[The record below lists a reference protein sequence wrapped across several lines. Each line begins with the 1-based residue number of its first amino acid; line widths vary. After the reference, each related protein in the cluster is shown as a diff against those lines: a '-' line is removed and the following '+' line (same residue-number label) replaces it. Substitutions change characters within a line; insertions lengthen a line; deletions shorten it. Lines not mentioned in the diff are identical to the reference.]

1 MKRRLPIA
9 IVLLVLLV
17 GLGALLWQ
25 CEAGDGADT
34 SESESDSVRN
44 VAKVDAPPLIPA
56 PIDVPHDG
64 PGLRFVDADGVSRA
78 VDTVVGAPGMWPP
91 VEKQVEARRVLP
103 LPEIDA
109 STLWGQ
115 TAGSYEVIAR
125 SHERSL
131 GFWGDISLQN
141 LAEADGRDDE
151 QAEVALD
158 RASPLRVRVVGPGD
172 TPVEGAEVRLSRE
185 LVGLVHLSHSTDGE
199 GGAEFSAVPGG
210 DYRLSV
216 RAPGFVQRI
225 RHLLHTHS
233 DAAIEVQLDHGATVT
248 GRVVNQSGAG
258 IPRATIEVIPV
269 SPFADDTAGDS
280 DEESVDPGF
289 LSQIGVAS
297 QVTTADSNGAF
308 SVAGIEAGAI
318 RVRVD
323 AAGYVPA
330 LSDSVRVR
338 RGSTVDVGTVE
349 LRPGQS
355 VEARVVDEDGEPVQG
370 ATVRWSAPDSALG
383 DAELSDSEGRATLDG
398 VPAMASIRAELDEWS
413 SAEVTPGRPDD
424 SGTIAVELVLRRPE
438 QLPDLMVRLLSDD
451 PDVTF
456 DSVVL
461 VGEADTNATNRGRQR
476 CVGERVDTFDW
487 RFAQCAPGEL
497 TLEAST
503 EQFGTA
509 SWEGDFDDTTEV
521 TIGAPLGVEA
531 TFTGL
536 RGPQWDGS
544 GLRWRS
550 MTGPWQEADFD
561 TEAFDGRTWAH
572 KLFDGRYQVEF
583 DNPISG
589 AVRETFEV
597 DGGPVAFEVELTAR
611 QQVDLYVVDANGS
624 PVSGALMQVWQGG
637 QRVFEA
643 TSRGAQPVRV
653 ELPTPFDGALVAFD
667 GRLGEGRVSVELAE
681 DGGAEAEYVARL
693 NDDLFT
699 TELPGRIQE
708 VGQIEDVLGVE
719 LVRDNNAWLI
729 DPLSQDSP
737 AVRAGL
743 ARGDRL
749 VWLRQADD
757 GYIALVERGQE
768 RRRVRVPSAE

>member
-1 MKRRLPIA
+1 M
-9 IVLLVLLV
+9 VLLV

-25 CEAGDGADT
+25 CESGDDT
-34 SESESDSVRN
+34 SEGESEPVRN
-44 VAKVDAPPLIPA
+44 VAKVDAQSPIPA

-78 VDTVVGAPGMWPP
+78 VDTLVGAPGMWPP

-109 STLWGQ
+109 STTSGRRR
-115 TAGSYEVIAR
+115 ARSYEVIAR
-125 SHERSL
+125 NDRRSL
-131 GFWGDISLQN
+131 GFWGGISLDDF
-141 LAEADGRDDE
+141 AEDARSND
-151 QAEVALD
+151 QAQVALD
-158 RASPLRVRVVGPGD
+158 RASPLRVRVVGPAD
-172 TPVEGAEVRLSRE
+172 TPVEGAEVRLSRD
-185 LVGLVHLSHSTDGE
+185 LVSLAHLSHSTDGE
-199 GGAEFSAVPGG
+199 GRAEFRAIPGG

-233 DAAIEVQLDHGATVT
+233 DATIEVQLDHGATVT
-248 GRVVNQSGAG
+248 GRVVSRSGAG

-269 SPFADDTAGDS
+269 GAFADDTAGDV

-297 QVTTADSNGAF
+297 QVTTADSNGEF

-330 LSDSVRVR
+330 LSNRVRVV

-355 VEARVVDEDGEPVQG
+355 VEARVVDEDGDPVQG
-370 ATVRWSAPDSALG
+370 ATVRWSAPNSALG
-383 DAELSDSEGRATLDG
+383 DAVLSDSEGRATLEG
-398 VPAMASIRAELDEWS
+398 VPAMASIRAELDEWR

-424 SGTIAVELVLRRPE
+424 SDTIAVELVLRRPDE
-438 QLPDLMVRLLSDD
+438 LPDLMVRLLSDD
-451 PDVTF
+451 PEVTF
-456 DSVVL
+456 ESVVL
-461 VGEADTNATNRGRQR
+461 VGEADGEGTNRGRQR
-476 CVGERVDTFDW
+476 CVGERVDPFDW

-503 EQFGTA
+503 DEFGTA
-509 SWEGDFDDTTEV
+509 TWEGDFDDTTEV
-521 TIGAPLGVEA
+521 TIGAPPGVEA

-536 RGPQWDGS
+536 QGPQWDGS
-544 GLRWRS
+544 ALRWRP
-550 MTGPWQEADFD
+550 TAGPWEDADFD
-561 TEAFDGRTWAH
+561 TEAFDGRVWSH

-583 DNPISG
+583 DNPTTG

-597 DGGPVAFEVELTAR
+597 DGGAVSFEVELAAR
-611 QQVDLYVVDANGS
+611 RQVELYVVDSNGT

-643 TSRGAQPVRV
+643 TSRGADPVRV

-667 GRLGEGRVSVELAE
+667 GRLGEGRVPVELAE
-681 DGGAEAEYVARL
+681 DGEAESEYVARL
-693 NDDLFT
+693 SDDLFAID
-699 TELPGRIQE
+699 LPGRIQQ
-708 VGQIEDVLGVE
+708 VDQIEDVLGVE
-719 LVRDNNAWLI
+719 LVRDDNAWLV
-729 DPLSQDSP
+729 DPLSQEAP
-737 AVRAGL
+737 AVQAGI

-749 VWLRQADD
+749 VWLRQTDD

>member
-9 IVLLVLLV
+9 ITLVVLLV
-17 GLGALLWQ
+17 GLGALVWQ
-25 CEAGDGADT
+25 CESGDEADT
-34 SESESDSVRN
+34 SASESDSIQS
-44 VAKVDAPPLIPA
+44 VAKADAPPRIPA

-64 PGLRFVDADGVSRA
+64 RGLRFVDADGVSRG

-91 VEKQVEARRVLP
+91 VEREVEARRVLP

-115 TAGSYEVIAR
+115 TARSYEVIAR
-125 SHERSL
+125 NGERSL
-131 GFWGDISLQN
+131 GFWGDISLDN
-141 LAEADGRDDE
+141 LGEDDASDD
-151 QAEVALD
+151 QAEVLLD

-185 LVGLVHLSHSTDGE
+185 LVGLVHLAHSTDGE
-199 GGAEFSAVPGG
+199 GGAEFRAIPGG

-233 DAAIEVQLDHGATVT
+233 DATIEVQLDHGATVT

-258 IPRATIEVIPV
+258 IPGATIEVIPV
-269 SPFADDTAGDS
+269 SPFAGDTAGDT

-297 QVTTADSNGAF
+297 QVTTADSSGEF

-323 AAGYVPA
+323 AADYVPA
-330 LSDSVRVR
+330 LSNMVRVR
-338 RGSTVDVGTVE
+338 RGSAVDVGTVE
-349 LRPGQS
+349 LRPGQR
-355 VEARVVDEDGEPVQG
+355 VETRVVDEEGDPVQG
-370 ATVRWSAPDSALG
+370 ATVRWSAPNSALG
-383 DAELSDSEGRATLDG
+383 DAALSDFEGRATLGG
-398 VPAMASIRAELDEWS
+398 VPAMASIRADLDGWT

-438 QLPDLMVRLLSDD
+438 ELPDLTVRLLSDD

-461 VGEADTNATNRGRQR
+461 VGEADTDATNRGRQR
-476 CVGERVDTFDW
+476 CVGERIDTFDW

-503 EQFGTA
+503 EEFGTA
-509 SWEGDFDDTTEV
+509 TWEGDFDDTTEV

-531 TFTGL
+531 TFSGL

-550 MTGPWQEADFD
+550 MTSPWRDVDFD
-561 TEAFDGRTWAH
+561 TEAFDGRIWSH

-583 DNPISG
+583 DNPITG

-597 DGGPVAFEVELTAR
+597 DGGPVAFDVELTAR
-611 QQVDLYVVDANGS
+611 QQVELFVVDSNGT

-667 GRLGEGRVSVELAE
+667 GRLGEGRVSVELVE
-681 DGGAEAEYVARL
+681 DGGAESEYIAQL
-693 NDDLFT
+693 NDELFT
-699 TELPGRIQE
+699 IELPGRIRD

-719 LVRDNNAWLI
+719 LVGDNNAWLV
-729 DPLSQDSP
+729 DPLSQDAP
-737 AVRAGL
+737 AVQAGI

-749 VWLRQADD
+749 VWLRQNDD
-757 GYIALVERGQE
+757 GYTALVERGQE
-768 RRRVRVPSAE
+768 RRRIRVPSGAE